1 MTRVSGTGAE
11 RTDPAGAESPDPA
24 TAEGAETA
32 DVATPERGDPATRP
46 GTIGVQYLGHATV
59 LLDLPGVRI
68 ITDPFLR
75 DRLGPLRR
83 HGPTP
88 QPDAIG
94 PVDVVVVSHAHPDHF
109 DRRSL
114 CALAGDPLVIVP
126 RGLGSL
132 VRRAGLRVRE
142 VVAGEPLAIASG
154 WSILPVAARHWRWP
168 AVPQA
173 ATIGYVIE
181 GPGRAGIYFAGD
193 TARYPAMREF
203 ADRVDIALLPVGSW
217 GPHLSPGHLGPR
229 SAAEVARLLEA
240 RHAIPIHWGTLYPRG
255 LDAVAAGRLRAP
267 AAGFASWARRIA
279 PDLDVRVLQPGEST
293 RISD

>member
-1 MTRVSGTGAE
+1 MTAAAADGE
-11 RTDPAGAESPDPA
+11 RADPAS
-24 TAEGAETA
+24 AETA
-32 DVATPERGDPATRP
+32 DLATTESSDPTTRP

-114 CALAGDPLVIVP
+114 RALAGDPLVIVP
-126 RGLGSL
+126 RGLGAL
-132 VRRAGLRVRE
+132 VLRAGLRARE
-142 VVAGEPLAIASG
+142 VVVGEPVAIASG

-181 GPGRAGIYFAGD
+181 GPGRSGIYFAGD

-203 ADRVDIALLPVGSW
+203 ADRVDVALLPVGSW

-229 SAAEVARLLEA
+229 SAAEVARLLEV

-255 LDAVAAGRLRAP
+255 LDAVAAGRLREP
-267 AAGFASWARRIA
+267 ATRFASWARRIA
-279 PDLDVRVLQPGEST
+279 PGLDVHVLQPGEST